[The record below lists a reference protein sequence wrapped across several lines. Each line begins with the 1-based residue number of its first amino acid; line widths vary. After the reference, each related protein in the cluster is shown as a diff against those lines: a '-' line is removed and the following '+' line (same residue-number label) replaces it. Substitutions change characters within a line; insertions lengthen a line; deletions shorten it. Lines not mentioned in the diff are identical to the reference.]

1 MSEGTL
7 LSLQLKFV
15 FTKSMITIDRE
26 RGCFFL
32 TSHTR
37 SIEMKSVRN
46 VGVILCAV
54 LCALTAGSQTKPA
67 EPASKVY
74 TIVIH
79 GGAGTISQ
87 AMPDS
92 VKRVYFA
99 ALSHALQLGKDV
111 LAGGGTS
118 MEAVEKVVNYFE
130 IDPKFNAGI
139 GSVYTADGT
148 HEMDAAIMDG
158 RDLSCG
164 SVAGVQHIPHPISL
178 ARLVM
183 EKTAHVMLAGE
194 GAEKFA
200 QSMGI
205 KLVPGDYFDTPE
217 RKRQWEAYKKR
228 IEQGKH
234 GTVGCVAL
242 DTYGNLAAATSTGG
256 MTGKMPGRIGD
267 APLIGDG
274 TYANNKTCAV
284 SCTGWG
290 EKFIRNTVAFN
301 VSALMEY
308 KGMTLAQATDEM
320 IYKRLVKDDGGLIAV
335 DSKGNYAMPFNSTG
349 MFRGVAT
356 STGTFEVKIWK

>member
-1 MSEGTL
+1 MIVFFR
-7 LSLQLKFV
+7 SLRRIATMKLIRCCVLFLFLVPMIVPAQ
-15 FTKSMITIDRE
+15 TKSNET
-26 RGCFFL
+26 
-32 TSHTR
+32 
-37 SIEMKSVRN
+37 
-46 VGVILCAV
+46 
-54 LCALTAGSQTKPA
+54 
-67 EPASKVY
+67 ASKTY

-79 GGAGTISQ
+79 GGAGRISQ
-87 AMPDS
+87 SMPDS
-92 VKRVYFA
+92 AKQAYQK
-99 ALSHALQLGKDV
+99 ALAHALQIGKEI
-111 LAGGGTS
+111 LAGGGTCLD
-118 MEAVEKVVNYFE
+118 AVEKVVNYFE
-130 IDPKFNAGI
+130 TDPKFNAGI
-139 GSVYTADGT
+139 GSVFTADGT

-164 SVAGVQHIPHPISL
+164 SVAGIQHVPHPVSL

-194 GAEKFA
+194 GAERFA

-217 RKRQWEAYKKR
+217 RKRQYEEYKKR

-242 DTYGNLAAATSTGG
+242 DVHGNLAAATSTGG

-274 TYANNKTCAV
+274 TYANNKTCAI

-301 VSALMEY
+301 ISALMEY
-308 KGMTLAQATDEM
+308 KNMTLAQATDEM
-320 IYKRLVKDDGGLIAV
+320 IYKRLQADDGGLIAV
-335 DSKGNYAMPFNSTG
+335 DAKGNYAMPFNSSG

>member
-1 MSEGTL
+1 MRSVRSFAVIMCAATYVLTVGA
-7 LSLQLKFV
+7 Q
-15 FTKSMITIDRE
+15 TKSAE
-26 RGCFFL
+26 
-32 TSHTR
+32 
-37 SIEMKSVRN
+37 SVT
-46 VGVILCAV
+46 GA
-54 LCALTAGSQTKPA
+54 
-67 EPASKVY
+67 Y

-79 GGAGTISQ
+79 GGAGSIGRM
-87 AMPDS
+87 ADS
-92 VKRVYFA
+92 VRQQYMT
-99 ALSHALQLGKDV
+99 ALSHALQIGKDI

-118 MEAVEKVVNYFE
+118 MDAVEKVVSYFE
-130 IDPKFNAGI
+130 SDPKFNAGI
-139 GSVYTADGT
+139 GSVFTADGR

-164 SVAGVQHIPHPISL
+164 SVAGVQHVPHPISV

-183 EKTAHVMLAGE
+183 EKTAHVMLAGD
-194 GAEKFA
+194 GAERFA
-200 QSMGI
+200 ESMGI

-217 RKRQWEAYKKR
+217 RKRQWEEYKKR

-242 DTYGNLAAATSTGG
+242 DIHGNLAAATSTGG
-256 MTGKMPGRIGD
+256 ITGKMPGRIGD

-308 KGMTLAQATDEM
+308 KGMSLAQATDEM
-320 IYKRLVKDDGGLIAV
+320 IYKRLEPNDGGMIAV
-335 DSKGNYAMPFNSTG
+335 DTKGNYAMPFSSSG

-356 STGTFEVKIWK
+356 STGTFDVKIWK